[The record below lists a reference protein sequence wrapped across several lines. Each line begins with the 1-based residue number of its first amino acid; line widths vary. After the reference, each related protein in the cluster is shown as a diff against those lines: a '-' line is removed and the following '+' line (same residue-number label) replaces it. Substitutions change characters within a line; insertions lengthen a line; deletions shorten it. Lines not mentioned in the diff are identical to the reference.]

1 MYKFFQNKN
10 TVYIYSLIMNH
21 LNNFQQAFIFSQ
33 NHQHLAFNTKHITQ
47 AKFKQLIIKTI
58 IPGTLSAK

>member
-1 MYKFFQNKN
+1 
-10 TVYIYSLIMNH
+10 MNH